1 MLLLDRHILVVGHN
15 QVMGTLHEAGE
26 FALGIGT
33 EQVGTCLG
41 DEDIILACPTGFLD
55 EEEFV
60 TRLDNDS
67 TAVHHLERN
76 FDHRTATG
84 VDITLIADEIAHAVN
99 QQHVLVMLLA
109 VAHLHGFNNMRM
121 TADDEIDT
129 LRDKPIGKGALRGNW
144 LELIFNAPMQIH
156 ADGMC
161 TPLPCFSDIG
171 RNEFLIDEIDHNIAL
186 NGDAVGAIGIV
197 QKSDFHVLDGDDVR
211 DDFVTL
217 LLVTIGADVRNP
229 HRIKRLASAHQSLVA
244 AVQTMIV
251 GCEEKIKPHVTQLLG
266 IAVGACRP
274 TGTPG

>member
-1 MLLLDRHILVVGHN
+1 
-15 QVMGTLHEAGE
+15 
-26 FALGIGT
+26 
-33 EQVGTCLG
+33 
-41 DEDIILACPTGFLD
+41 
-55 EEEFV
+55 
-60 TRLDNDS
+60 
-67 TAVHHLERN
+67 
-76 FDHRTATG
+76 
-84 VDITLIADEIAHAVN
+84 
-99 QQHVLVMLLA
+99 MLLA

-121 TADDEIDT
+121 TADDEIDP
-129 LRDKPIGKGALRGNW
+129 LRDKPIGKGALRSNW
-144 LELIFNAPMQIH
+144 LELIFNAPMQVH
-156 ADGMC
+156 TDGMC

-266 IAVGACRP
+266 IAVGSAEARITRVRLAAQRALQVNHSEVSP
-274 TGTPG
+274 TDVILKVLKTGTVVIGAVGLLRCRDLRCMLHRITHEGQVHRVIALQQRYHREHQYG